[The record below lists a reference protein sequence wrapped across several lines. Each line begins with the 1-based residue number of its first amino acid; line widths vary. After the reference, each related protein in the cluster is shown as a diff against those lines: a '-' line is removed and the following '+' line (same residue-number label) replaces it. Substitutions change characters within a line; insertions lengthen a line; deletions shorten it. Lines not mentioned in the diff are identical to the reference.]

1 MPAFLRPTFMNPAR
15 SSRLVF
21 IDWLRG
27 FSILFMIETHA
38 FNSLLKPFLKEEGWF
53 HLLNFF
59 NGLVAP
65 SFLFV
70 SGWAFVVVSTRKLE
84 DFHRF
89 GPAFWQQLK
98 RIVLIWILGYA
109 LHLPGFAYSVLPW
122 AGNAAAWQSL
132 LQVDILHCIAA
143 GLLVLFVIR
152 MLVKTE
158 GRFGRVLWLGVFVV
172 GLVTPWIWASER
184 LERLPSAISGY
195 LTEQAYALFP
205 LFPWLG
211 FLMLGGACAITY
223 GKTDEAGG
231 KLGFMRRTAI
241 LGIVLIAAG
250 YVFARY
256 GFPWPYGSSNV
267 RAHPVFFALRVGYV
281 FLWVW
286 ICWQLQ
292 KHAAIPS
299 GWIMTLSRESLLV
312 YVAHIV
318 FLYHLPL
325 GNANLARIYGKSLS
339 LWECAG
345 VTFALIVLM
354 WAMALGWGWL
364 KSHHKRGSQYLAY
377 AAGVGVAVLF
387 FVR

>member
-1 MPAFLRPTFMNPAR
+1 MNPVR

-38 FNSLLKPFLKEEGWF
+38 FNSLLKPLLKEEGWF

-70 SGWAFVVVSTRKLE
+70 SGWAFAIASKRKLE
-84 DFHRF
+84 DLHRF

-98 RIVLIWILGYA
+98 GIGLIWILGYT
-109 LHLPGFAYSVLPW
+109 LDLPGFAHSALRRG
-122 AGNAAAWQSL
+122 GNAAAWRSL
-132 LQVDILHCIAA
+132 LQVDILHCIAV

-152 MLVKTE
+152 MLITTE
-158 GRFGRVLWLGVFVV
+158 DRFGRVLWLGVFVV
-172 GLVTPWIWASER
+172 VLVTPWVWASER
-184 LERLPSAISGY
+184 LERLPIAVSGY
-195 LTEQAYALFP
+195 WTEQAYALFP
-205 LFPWLG
+205 QFPWLG

-223 GKTDEAGG
+223 SKAEEAGG
-231 KLGFMRRTAI
+231 TLDFMRRTAI

-256 GFPWPYGSSNV
+256 GFPWPYGSSSV
-267 RAHPVFFALRVGYV
+267 RAHPVFFALRAGYV

-292 KHAAIPS
+292 KHPAIPS
-299 GWIMTLSRESLLV
+299 SWIMALSRESLLV

-325 GNANLARIYGKSLS
+325 GSASLAHSYRKSLS
-339 LWECAG
+339 LWECAS
-345 VTFALIVLM
+345 VTFAVMLLM

-377 AAGVGVAVLF
+377 VAGAGAAVLF
-387 FVR
+387 VTR

>member
-1 MPAFLRPTFMNPAR
+1 MNPAQ

-27 FSILFMIETHA
+27 FSILFMIETHT
-38 FNSLLKPFLKEEGWF
+38 FNSLLKPFLKQEGWF

-70 SGWAFVVVSTRKLE
+70 SGWAFVFASSRKLE
-84 DFHRF
+84 ELHRF
-89 GPAFWQQLK
+89 GPAFWHQLK
-98 RIVLIWILGYA
+98 RIGLIWILGYA
-109 LHLPGFAYSVLPW
+109 LHLPGFAYSALRGP
-122 AGNAAAWQSL
+122 GNAAAWQSL

-143 GLLVLFVIR
+143 GLLLLLVIR

-158 GRFGRVLWLGVFVV
+158 ARLELVLWLGAFVV
-172 GLVTPWIWASER
+172 VLAAPWIWANPRFEH
-184 LERLPSAISGY
+184 LPIAFSGY
-195 LTEQAYALFP
+195 LTEQGLTLFP

-211 FLMLGGACAITY
+211 FLILGGVCAIAY
-223 GKTDEAGG
+223 NNTDASDGR
-231 KLGFMRRTAI
+231 LVFFRRTAVI
-241 LGIVLIAAG
+241 GIVLIATG
-250 YVFARY
+250 YAFARY

-267 RAHPVFFALRVGYV
+267 RAHPVFFALRAGYV

-292 KHAAIPS
+292 RHPAIPS

-318 FLYHLPL
+318 VLYHFPL
-325 GNANLARIYGKSLS
+325 ESARLARIYGKSLS

-345 VTFALIVLM
+345 VTFGLMVLM
-354 WAMALGWGWL
+354 WVLAASWSWL
-364 KSHHKRGSQYLAY
+364 KLHHKQRSQYLVYWTGIGAIL
-377 AAGVGVAVLF
+377 LF

>member
-1 MPAFLRPTFMNPAR
+1 MNPAR

-27 FSILFMIETHA
+27 FSILFMIETHV

-70 SGWAFVVVSTRKLE
+70 SGWAFVVASARKLE
-84 DFHRF
+84 DFRHF

-98 RIVLIWILGYA
+98 RIGLVWLLGYA
-109 LHLPGFAYSVLPW
+109 LHLPGFAYSALRAP
-122 AGNAAAWQSL
+122 GNEAAWQSL

-143 GLLVLFVIR
+143 GLLVVFAIR

-158 GRFGRVLWLGVFVV
+158 ARLEQVLWLGVFAVV
-172 GLVTPWIWASER
+172 LASPWIWASES
-184 LERLPSAISGY
+184 LERLPTAISGY
-195 LTEQAYALFP
+195 LREHPYSLFP

-211 FLMLGGACAITY
+211 FLMLGAACGITY
-223 GKTDEAGG
+223 GKADEAEG
-231 KLGFMRRTAI
+231 KLSFVRRTAL
-241 LGIVLIAAG
+241 LGIVLIALG
-250 YVFARY
+250 YVFAHY
-256 GFPWPYGSSNV
+256 GFPWLYGTSSV

-281 FLWVW
+281 FLWFW

-292 KHAAIPS
+292 KHPTIPS

-325 GNANLARIYGKSLS
+325 GNASVARIYGKSLS
-339 LWECAG
+339 LWECTA
-345 VTFALIVLM
+345 VTLFLM
-354 WAMALGWGWL
+354 GLMCAMASAWSWM
-364 KSHHKRGSQYLAY
+364 KAHHKKGSQYLAY
-377 AAGVGVAVLF
+377 VAGGGAAVLF

>member
-1 MPAFLRPTFMNPAR
+1 MNPAR

-70 SGWAFVVVSTRKLE
+70 SGWAFVVASTRKLE

-98 RIVLIWILGYA
+98 RIGLIWILGYT
-109 LHLPGFAYSVLPW
+109 LHLPGFAYSALRR
-122 AGNAAAWQSL
+122 AGAAAARQSL

-152 MLVKTE
+152 MLVKTAD
-158 GRFGRVLWLGVFVV
+158 RFGRVLWLGVFVV
-172 GLVTPWIWASER
+172 VLVTPWIWASKR
-184 LERLPSAISGY
+184 LGWLPSAVSGY
-195 LTEQAYALFP
+195 WTEDAYTLFP

-211 FLMLGGACAITY
+211 FLLLGGACAITY
-223 GKTDEAGG
+223 SNADEADG
-231 KLGFMRRTAI
+231 KQGFMHRTAI
-241 LGIVLIAAG
+241 LGMVLIAAG

-286 ICWQLQ
+286 TCWQLQ
-292 KHAAIPS
+292 KHPAIPS

-325 GNANLARIYGKSLS
+325 GNASLARIYGKSLS

-345 VTFALIVLM
+345 VTFALMLLM
-354 WAMALGWGWL
+354 WAMTLVWSWL
-364 KSHHKRGSQYLAY
+364 KSHHKQGSRYLAY
-377 AAGVGVAVLF
+377 ATGLGAALLF
-387 FVR
+387 VTR

>member
-1 MPAFLRPTFMNPAR
+1 
-15 SSRLVF
+15 
-21 IDWLRG
+21 
-27 FSILFMIETHA
+27 MIETHA

-65 SFLFV
+65 SFLSV
-70 SGWAFVVVSTRKLE
+70 SGWAFVVASTRKGE
-84 DFHRF
+84 DFRRF
-89 GPAFWQQLK
+89 GAAFWQQLK
-98 RIVLIWILGYA
+98 RIGLIWVLGYT
-109 LHLPGFAYSVLPW
+109 LHLPGFAYSSLRW

-132 LQVDILHCIAA
+132 QQVDILHCIAA
-143 GLLVLFVIR
+143 GLLVLFAIR

-158 GRFGRVLWLGVFVV
+158 ARLERVLWLGVFGVV
-172 GLVTPWIWASER
+172 LVTPWIWASER
-184 LERLPSAISGY
+184 LERLPSAISCY
-195 LTEQAYALFP
+195 LTEQAHALFP

-223 GKTDEAGG
+223 GKADEANG
-231 KLGFMRRTAI
+231 KLGLMRRTAI
-241 LGIVLIAAG
+241 LGMVLIAAR
-250 YVFARY
+250 YLFAHY

-292 KHAAIPS
+292 KQPAIPS

-318 FLYHLPL
+318 FLYHFPL
-325 GNANLARIYGKSLS
+325 GSSSLARTFGKSLS

-364 KSHHKRGSQYLAY
+364 KSHHKQGSQYLAY
-377 AAGVGVAVLF
+377 ATGVGAAVLF
-387 FVR
+387 VTR